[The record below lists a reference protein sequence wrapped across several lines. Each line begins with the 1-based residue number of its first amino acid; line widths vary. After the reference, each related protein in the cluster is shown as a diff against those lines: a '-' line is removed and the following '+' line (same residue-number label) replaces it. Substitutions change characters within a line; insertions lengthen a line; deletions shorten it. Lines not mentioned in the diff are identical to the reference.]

1 MAYRV
6 IKPSQ
11 IYNGRTYGSWVT
23 DWFNWFLSADADTRN
38 SGPVVFLRTVGVPNS
53 VNKSKGLEDGDI
65 ENQYSDDPNFPK
77 SYSNDP
83 NVRIGAEKIQIY
95 EDQAVLWPLIVATEI
110 ARKPYFDYGYMQ
122 DFTGLTIDYGDNPP
136 DPDQYT
142 INGDIIRPAID
153 IRDHR
158 ILTPIFTVVVPE
170 TEYGR
175 SAKDFLQEAI
185 PPSHYPALV
194 EGYFLLVK
202 FEPGNY
208 LVHSFASAPRETRGP
223 YFAELLYEI
232 DVNARKIT
240 ASPKRIKP
248 QRNNAIITRIV
259 SEKINNNEL
268 SVDEA
273 NKIMKGVR
281 LKTVFKEKK

>member
-142 INGDIIRPAID
+142 IDGEIIRPAID
-153 IRDHR
+153 IREHR
-158 ILTPIFTVVVPE
+158 ILTPIFTAVVPE

-175 SAKDFLQEAI
+175 SAKDFLQESI

-208 LVHSFASAPRETRGP
+208 LVHSFASAPRENRGP

-240 ASPKRIKP
+240 PSPKRIKP
-248 QRNNAIITRIV
+248 QRNNAIITKII

-281 LKTVFKEKK
+281 LKAIFKEKK